1 MAKYLI
7 PVLAALS
14 LFSLGAVHAQIAADL
29 SAGAGE
35 NDPSAT
41 DAAANLSAPNGGEAP
56 GTSAHGG
63 RLKAQTQSFSYG
75 QGRSIQSQPLLTTSL
90 TGHGASPRA
99 PMKKYYEALQDNS
112 TASPRPSAK
121 AISSTAL
128 GTSPGFA
135 PVASLG
141 LGATRQQATKRPP
154 SFASQPAA
162 FQTPVY
168 SFLMKYEG
176 MGSPSKPLQ
185 QNRSEKNKHGRSAR
199 DALFQSLTS
208 SRNGGG
214 SVR

>member
-7 PVLAALS
+7 PILAALS

-35 NDPSAT
+35 NDASAT
-41 DAAANLSAPNGGEAP
+41 DAAANLSANVGEAT
-56 GTSAHGG
+56 GTSGHGG
-63 RLKAQTQSFSYG
+63 RVRAQTQSLFYS

-112 TASPRPSAK
+112 TPLPRPSTK
-121 AISSTAL
+121 VISSTAL
-128 GTSPGFA
+128 GTSSGFA
-135 PVASLG
+135 PVASLS
-141 LGATRQQATKRPP
+141 LGSTGQQATKRPH
-154 SFASQPAA
+154 SFASHPATL
-162 FQTPVY
+162 QTPVY

-176 MGSPSKPLQ
+176 MGSPSKSLQ
-185 QNRSEKNKHGRSAR
+185 QSHSEKNKHGRSTR

-208 SRNGGG
+208 NRNGGG